1 MNEARRYMRKVAF
14 SVRKKKRI
22 KVIRTMIEIIILIIA
37 AYAII
42 NAFITF
48 VKYKPV
54 SEELKTYDNGFIAL
68 SYFGV
73 DRSQKETLISKDRL
87 YEQLKALKASG
98 YETISQQDIID
109 YYTKGKK
116 LPENALFLAFEDGRK
131 DSALFAEPIL
141 ENLNYQANMFTYAD
155 KFAKEDTKFLTLTEL
170 LKMKESTFWELGT
183 NGYRLEYINVFDRYN
198 NFLNVLDSNEFTMMS
213 PYIDKNY
220 NHYLMD
226 FIKDADGVP
235 IEDAD
240 ALSKRIADDY
250 ENLSDIYKKG
260 LGFIPEAYVLMHS
273 NTPYYGTSSFAGQA
287 NKLWINKLFK
297 MTFNREGSSLNTHD
311 SGIYDLTRI
320 EPQPYWYTNHLLM
333 RIKDDTKKHIAF
345 VSGDENRKKNWDT
358 VSGQSE
364 FRKDSIVLTS
374 PPSKDGIIRLNN
386 SENYKNIHISLQL
399 EGNVLGIQDIYLRS
413 DSKMES
419 YIKISLKDNNLY
431 VYEKDNGTLKQLY
444 SLDLR
449 KLVNVNPESIPEDK
463 LNTEKMFDKT
473 ILKYSNSKDEMDKAM
488 IDLNK
493 KNNSTAPSVNQGA
506 QEYVPKISEGK
517 IGSRKLEA
525 ILNGDSLNVY
535 VDNKMVVNSL
545 KISNAIESGSL
556 YLGARQ
562 SDNNKDDD
570 VYDGVFKDMVVTDI
584 NNNQDGKVLYSNKL
598 NFKEKTINYV
608 STTFN
613 NIVNWFIETF

>member
-1 MNEARRYMRKVAF
+1 MRKVAV
-14 SVRKKKRI
+14 SVKKKNRI
-22 KVIRTMIEIIILIIA
+22 KVIRTIIEIIILVIA

-73 DRSQKETLISKDRL
+73 DRSQKETLISKDML
-87 YEQLKALKASG
+87 YEQLKTLKASG

-116 LPENALFLAFEDGRK
+116 LPEKAVFLAFEDGRK

-141 ENLNYQANMFTYAD
+141 EDLNYCATMFTYAD
-155 KFAKEDTKFLTLTEL
+155 KFAKDDTKFLTLEEL
-170 LKMKESTFWELGT
+170 LKIKKSTFWELGT

-213 PYIDKNY
+213 PYIEKNY

-240 ALSKRIADDY
+240 ALNKRIADDY
-250 ENLSDIYKKG
+250 KSLSSVYKEG
-260 LGFIPEAYVLMHS
+260 LGFIPQAYVLMHS
-273 NTPYYGTSSFAGQA
+273 NTPYYGTSPFAGQA
-287 NKLWINKLFK
+287 NSYWINKLFK
-297 MTFNREGSSLNTHD
+297 MTFNREGSSLNTKD
-311 SGIYDLTRI
+311 SGIYNLTRI

-333 RIKDDTKKHIAF
+333 RIEGDTKKDMAF

-358 VSGQSE
+358 ISGQSE
-364 FRKDSIVLTS
+364 FRKNSIVLTS
-374 PPSKDGIIRLNN
+374 PPSTDGTIRLNN
-386 SENYKNIHISLQL
+386 SENYKDVHVSLQL
-399 EGNVLGIQDIYLRS
+399 EGNVLGAQDLYLRS

-419 YIKISLKDNNLY
+419 YVKVSLKDNNLY
-431 VYEKDNGTLKQLY
+431 VYEKHDGALKELY

-449 KLVNVNPESIPEDK
+449 KLNNISPESIPEDK
-463 LNTEKMFDKT
+463 LDAEKMFDKT
-473 ILKYSNSKDEMDKAM
+473 MLKYSNSKDVINKAM

-493 KNNSTAPSVNQGA
+493 KNNSAAPSVEKGA

-517 IGSRKLEA
+517 MGNRKLETV
-525 ILNGDSLNVY
+525 LNGDSLNVY
-535 VDNKMVVNSL
+535 IDNKMVVSNL
-545 KISNAIESGSL
+545 RISDIIKSGYL
-556 YLGARQ
+556 YFGAKQ

-570 VYDGVFKDMVVTDI
+570 VYDGVFKDLVVTEI

-598 NFKEKTINYV
+598 NFREKTINYV